1 MSVNLPFTF
10 LKQASEALSVK
21 KHPSKFK
28 LNLDTALSAKVEAV
42 TASTIPSPTI
52 EKDSSGEKF
61 YSTPIVNHLLSHP
74 FTSEESNE
82 WIRTCLKILNEDFS
96 KQTSL
101 NRLFKIAQMQGA
113 NNSYILYHQTNPIA
127 IIKPS
132 DEEIGYSSFE
142 TGPPC
147 LIKNGIESS
156 TMAFRE
162 VLAYEIFSDIVPET
176 ALAMLSAL
184 KFEGM
189 KTKACSIQKFIT
201 NCIPF
206 SHAPNSLI
214 ISVKEQ
220 LYPVVSMDLLLG
232 NVDRHGNNLLIFGPS
247 SENPKIIAIDHGCIL
262 SANSKSPTR
271 HYCWLNIFEDEEKLP
286 SEECLRIESLHVN
299 DHKSRILTLLKK
311 ACYVNTFAINV
322 ILAQKFCRTKSIKE
336 IAMYHLQNKEDFF
349 NESPLTHNIIMLAA
363 LHAGVSF
370 SRSLDENFEIPI
382 QSIKA
387 VVDEVA
393 IFVEQQ
399 KELLNQFLIDH
410 NVLCDEER
418 WAILHK
424 SSDSLDE
431 SIDTHLV
438 YEQINERLSILFLQ
452 GDSDYL
458 KSIDWK
464 DETKKF
470 IFEKISLRL
479 QQFKDAL

>member
-1 MSVNLPFTF
+1 MSVNLPLTF
-10 LKQASEALSVK
+10 PQQASAALSVK
-21 KHPSKFK
+21 KNPLKLE
-28 LNLDTALSAKVEAV
+28 LNLDTDLSAKVEAV
-42 TASTIPSPTI
+42 TASTIPLPTI
-52 EKDSSGEKF
+52 EKDSSVEKF

-101 NRLFKIAQMQGA
+101 KRLFEIGQMEGA
-113 NNSYILYHQTNPIA
+113 NKSYILYHKTNPIA

-132 DEEIGYSSFE
+132 DEEMGYSSVE
-142 TGPPC
+142 TEPPC
-147 LIKNGIESS
+147 LIKNGIESG
-156 TMAFRE
+156 TMAVRE
-162 VLAYEIFSDIVPET
+162 VLAYEIFRDIVPET

-184 KFEGM
+184 KFQGM
-189 KTKACSIQKFIT
+189 KTKVCSIQKFIT

-206 SHAPNSLI
+206 SHAPISLI
-214 ISVKEQ
+214 SSVKEQ

-232 NVDRHGNNLLIFGPS
+232 NVDRHGKNLLISDSS

-262 SANSKSPTR
+262 SANSKSPIR
-271 HYCWLNIFEDEEKLP
+271 NYCWLKIFEEEEKLP

-299 DHKSRILTLLKK
+299 DHKSRISTLLKK
-311 ACYVNTFAINV
+311 ACYVNAFAINL
-322 ILAQKFCRTKSIKE
+322 ILAQKFCRTKPIKE

-349 NESPLTHNIIMLAA
+349 NETPLTYNIIMLAA

-399 KELLNQFLIDH
+399 KEFLNQFLIDH
-410 NVLCDEER
+410 KVLRDEER

-424 SSDSLDE
+424 SPDSLDE
-431 SIDTHLV
+431 SIDMHLV
-438 YEQINERLSILFLQ
+438 YEQINERLSIFFLK

-458 KSIDWK
+458 RSIDWK
-464 DETKKF
+464 DETSKS

-479 QQFKDAL
+479 QQFKGAL